1 MHSSLRTQI
10 LGWALLLA
18 CIIAI
23 PVGIF
28 YHAGTSGAD
37 KEAHKGEKGWSSL
50 FTNRKHIMVLR
61 LYGPITD
68 DDEGSSFFPHVDTAG
83 WVKRK
88 LRKAVDQD
96 NVKAVLLRIN
106 SPGGTVGMSQEVYDA
121 IKAARAKGKIIAV
134 SMGDI
139 TASGG
144 YYIASAADRIF
155 ANPGTLTGS
164 IGVIMHLLN
173 WQETEKKIGLA
184 PNVIKSG
191 AFKDI
196 GSPDRP
202 MSAEEKDLLQNII
215 MDSYDQFVSAVA
227 DGRKMDKEQVK
238 KLADGRIYSG
248 RQAVKVKLVDELGS
262 YDDTLAWLQK
272 TCKDKFHLQN
282 DLPVDDGSS
291 SYSLLSQLLGGSTE
305 SSLSLPLQS
314 GKASDL
320 LKGIIPM
327 SADPQY
333 SKVPLWI
340 LQ

>member
-1 MHSSLRTQI
+1 LRTQL

-18 CIIAI
+18 CIIAV

-28 YHAGTSGAD
+28 YHAGTVGSETD
-37 KEAHKGEKGWSSL
+37 KESRKAEKGWSSL
-50 FTNRKHIMVLR
+50 FTNRKHILVLR
-61 LYGPITD
+61 LYGPISD
-68 DDEGSSFFPHVDTAG
+68 EDEGSSLFPHIDAAG

-88 LRKAVDQD
+88 LRKAIEQD
-96 NVKAVLLRIN
+96 NVKGVLLRIN
-106 SPGGTVGMSQEVYDA
+106 SPGGTVGMSQEIYDA
-121 IKAARAKGKIIAV
+121 IKAARGKGKIVAV

-144 YYIASAADRIF
+144 YYIASCADHIF

-173 WQETEKKIGLA
+173 WQETEKKIGLT

-202 MSAEEKDLLQNII
+202 MSTEEKDLLQNII
-215 MDSYDQFVSAVA
+215 MDSYDQFVTAVA

-248 RQAVKVKLVDELGS
+248 RQALKVKLVDELGS

-272 TCKDKFHLQN
+272 SCKDKFHITK

-291 SYSLLSQLLGGSTE
+291 SYSILTQLLGGSTD
-305 SSLSLPLQS
+305 SSLSLPLGSSQP
-314 GKASDL
+314 GNL

-327 SADPQY
+327 TADPQY